1 MLPDEAQLGGY
12 EPFGAEQARLK
23 AGDAAQ
29 ACGAGRENEQLGE
42 KQEKD
47 SGGASRPLG
56 FPPSGLP
63 ALSAAHPLH
72 LPLSRPPA
80 LPRDAI
86 CQYLIFQ

>member
-12 EPFGAEQARLK
+12 EPSGAEQARLK

-56 FPPSGLP
+56 FPPSQPHTQCTFRSLG
-63 ALSAAHPLH
+63 
-72 LPLSRPPA
+72 LPLSLQMPFVSILFFNRE
-80 LPRDAI
+80 
-86 CQYLIFQ
+86 Q